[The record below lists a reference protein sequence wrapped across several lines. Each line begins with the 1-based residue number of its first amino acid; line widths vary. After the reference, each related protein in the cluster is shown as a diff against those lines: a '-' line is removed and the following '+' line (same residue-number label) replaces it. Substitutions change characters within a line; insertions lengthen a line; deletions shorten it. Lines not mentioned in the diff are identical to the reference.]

1 MTKFT
6 YQQIFEFTSGN
17 DCVVVLQETL
27 EQADADQAATPIKI
41 LIDGNEIEDNVSEII
56 QFYLDEQEG

>member
-17 DCVVVLQETL
+17 SCVVVLQETL

-41 LIDGNEIEDNVSEII
+41 LTDGNEIVDNVSEII

>member
-17 DCVVVLQETL
+17 SCVVVLQETL

-41 LIDGNEIEDNVSEII
+41 LTDGNEIVDNVSDII

>member
-17 DCVVVLQETL
+17 SCVVVLQETL

-41 LIDGNEIEDNVSEII
+41 LTNGNEIVDNVSEII

>member
-6 YQQIFEFTSGN
+6 YDEIFTFTNGN
-17 DCVVVLQETL
+17 SCVVVLAETK

-41 LIDGNEIEDNVSEII
+41 LTDGNEIVDNVSDII

>member
-6 YQQIFEFTSGN
+6 YQQIFDFTDGN
-17 DCVVVLQETL
+17 NCVVVLQESL
-27 EQADADQAATPIKI
+27 AQADADQAATPIKI
-41 LIDGNEIEDNVSEII
+41 IMDGSEIEDNVSDII

>member
-6 YQQIFEFTSGN
+6 YDEIFTFTNGN
-17 DCVVVLQETL
+17 SCVVVLAETK
-27 EQADADQAATPIKI
+27 EQADADQAATPTKI
-41 LIDGNEIEDNVSEII
+41 LIDGSEITDNVSDII

>member
-6 YQQIFEFTSGN
+6 YEEIFEFTNGN
-17 DCVVVLQETL
+17 SCVVVLSESK

-41 LIDGNEIEDNVSEII
+41 IDGDDEIIENVSEII
-56 QFYLDEQEG
+56 KFYLDEQG

>member
-6 YQQIFEFTSGN
+6 YQQIFDFTSGN

-41 LIDGNEIEDNVSEII
+41 LTDGNEIVDNVSDII